1 MVIEVPTHD
10 DRCVRVLPDDILND
24 VQDSLGPVL
33 QVLLLPR
40 VEIAVKN
47 LDIRVTQ
54 LQLGPTEIR
63 PE

>member
-10 DRCVRVLPDDILND
+10 DRCVRVLPDDIFDD
-24 VQDSLGPVL
+24 VQDSFGPVL

-40 VEIAVKN
+40 VEITVEN
-47 LDIRVTQ
+47 LDIRVPE
-54 LQLGPTEIR
+54 LELGPTHVS